1 MPACG
6 PDWVLVTGTR
16 MTADALTIALREIL
30 IKEGITRE
38 EACTYTSHSMKTTF
52 LSMIGKA
59 GIRKGIRR
67 TLGGHSKPGDKMPDL
82 YSRDELAEP
91 LRQLGHVLVWGAARA
106 FLPDCSRSGRWV
118 KHPRE
123 ARRDLAQSASAAE
136 VLDTMIGP
144 QESPQWTHA
153 RELATRGHE
162 ILEDTPA
169 LEGATSDVELPE
181 SDVDEAD
188 DEDDERDALQERAA
202 EVEVDTRAAE
212 KQTEGEAKLCYAPL
226 HLKVLRHLFRGRRH
240 WSEDGQYVICPWGSH
255 PNYMI
260 SNYREAVT
268 HEDPFC
274 DGCLRAATKDF
285 GVVAPERYVHG
296 LASS

>member
-6 PDWVLVTGTR
+6 PDWVLVAGTR

-30 IKEGITRE
+30 VKEGIPRE
-38 EACTYTSHSMKTTF
+38 EACMYTSHSMKTTF

-91 LRQLGHVLVWGAARA
+91 LRQLGHVLVWVAARA

-123 ARRDLAQSASAAE
+123 ARRDLAQNASAAE

-153 RELATRGHE
+153 RELAARGHE

-181 SDVDEAD
+181 SDADEAD
-188 DEDDERDALQERAA
+188 DEDDERER
-202 EVEVDTRAAE
+202 RAPG
-212 KQTEGEAKLCYAPL
+212 KSG
-226 HLKVLRHLFRGRRH
+226 
-240 WSEDGQYVICPWGSH
+240 
-255 PNYMI
+255 
-260 SNYREAVT
+260 
-268 HEDPFC
+268 
-274 DGCLRAATKDF
+274 
-285 GVVAPERYVHG
+285 
-296 LASS
+296 